1 MSFVCL
7 QRFTHFFAFYNLCRK
22 TEKCVNPDVYA
33 LFRFLKTLIL
43 KAPGRTRTGD
53 PRITNA
59 LRYQLRYGSMH
70 SPLLLIRLPLHKNA
84 LDDVQSIP

>member
-22 TEKCVNPDVYA
+22 TEKRVTPDVYA

-70 SPLLLIRLPLHKNA
+70 SPLLLICLPLHKNA
-84 LDDVQSIP
+84 LDDVKSIP